1 MNNHSHKEPPLRGLV
16 KHNSELLSKFGLV
29 VSYVFFALVFGFVI
43 AGVFE

>member
-16 KHNSELLSKFGLV
+16 KHKSRLFSNFAV
-29 VSYVFFALVFGFVI
+29 FVSYLFFALVFGYTI